1 MFRRAAKDDLNSE
14 QTSSGI
20 EMAKKQKAEKRRQIL
35 GNRDIV
41 VQSAKDGVVESSEY
55 FSSRKTL
62 QPHSNLS
69 NNKLSIKSQTDSS
82 QHLLIR
88 GDHHSG
94 GGRCRERAVRV

>member
-1 MFRRAAKDDLNSE
+1 MFRRAAKDDLNPE

-20 EMAKKQKAEKRRQIL
+20 EMAKKHKAEKRRQIL

-41 VQSAKDGVVESSEY
+41 LPSAKDGVLQSSEY

-62 QPHSNLS
+62 QDHSNLS
-69 NNKLSIKSQTDSS
+69 NNKLTIKFQTDSS
-82 QHLLIR
+82 QHLIFR

-94 GGRCRERAVRV
+94 GGRSRERSVCV